1 MICLLLR
8 NQICKENGDVDQKD
22 KLKLCLN
29 FDLNRMMGKR
39 LCGWWW
45 KSDVEGFFN
54 QKMLSRENIC
64 CWPEH
69 FLLQHAFLQDHT
81 RIYSRRTPH
90 EIIGGLFC
98 HTFTRHAFSYICI
111 HNENWY
117 FGKLFFQLSTL
128 IFGRKMIFGITLNGL
143 SRLTTQRE
151 HKITVMKIER
161 TVQIDDP
168 TREICFEECVWCLA
182 SFLNEKWCF
191 AQLSRHFEHRK
202 RTRTILSHVTT

>member
-1 MICLLLR
+1 
-8 NQICKENGDVDQKD
+8 
-22 KLKLCLN
+22 
-29 FDLNRMMGKR
+29 MGKR

-45 KSDVEGFFN
+45 KSDVGGFFN
-54 QKMLSRENIC
+54 QKMLSRENLC
-64 CWPEH
+64 SWPGH
-69 FLLQHAFLQDHT
+69 FLLQNILKVRRGTIWFNMRFCRITPEFIQGEHHT
-81 RIYSRRTPH
+81 KSLADYFVTLSHGTRS
-90 EIIGGLFC
+90 
-98 HTFTRHAFSYICI
+98 HTICI
-111 HNENWY
+111 HNGNWY
-117 FGKLFFQLSTL
+117 FGKLLLQLSTL
-128 IFGRKMIFGITLNGL
+128 ILGRKMIFGITLNGL

-202 RTRTILSHVTT
+202 RTRTIFSHVIT